1 MEKYQ
6 GKYRISSIRL
16 KNWDYSSQGMYFI
29 TICTKCR
36 EHYFGEIF
44 ESEDGHNEMNLSELG
59 KIVELEWIKTPEIRP
74 DMNLELDEFVVM
86 PNHFHSILIIGANEY
101 NSDIAKKML
110 DANVPSEDCVH
121 HVSSAHPESEANL
134 EINLGTEPEIDYG
147 TTSDNWNKFAPQSK
161 NLGSVMRGFKSAVT
175 TFANTNNIPFNW
187 QPRFYEH
194 IIRDNNEYLRIKKY
208 IKNNPANW
216 ISDRLRLPP
225 SP

>member
-44 ESEDGHNEMNLSELG
+44 ESKDGYNEMNLSELG

-101 NSDIAKKML
+101 NSDIAKKMC
-110 DANVPSEDCVH
+110 DANVPSEDFMH
-121 HVSSAHPESEANL
+121 HVSFAPPESEANL
-134 EINLGTEPEIDYG
+134 EINLGIEPEIDYL
-147 TTSDNWNKFAPQSK
+147 TTSDKRNKFAPQSK

-175 TFANTNNIPFNW
+175 TFANTNNIPFIW
-187 QPRFYEH
+187 QPRYYEH

-208 IKNNPANW
+208 IQNNPANW